1 LTHLAQGDIIW
12 GQIRRAPPI
21 GGRPILSDFEPE
33 SEDEGMIDQTQQT
46 AAEAEATS
54 EEAYLDSLLGGSG
67 PSAAAPAEV
76 SLVTLTATA
85 AAKVQALLEQEQDAA
100 LGLRVFVAG
109 GGCSGLQYGMT
120 LDETQEGDS
129 VLALDGVRVLVDEMS
144 AQYLAGSEIDY
155 VDSLMG
161 AGFTVTNP
169 NAVSTCGCGHSFK
182 TAADSGQAR
191 ACGCGN

>member
-1 LTHLAQGDIIW
+1 
-12 GQIRRAPPI
+12 
-21 GGRPILSDFEPE
+21 
-33 SEDEGMIDQTQQT
+33 MIDQTQNQAAAEAET
-46 AAEAEATS
+46 AAEAES
-54 EEAYLDSLLGGSG
+54 EDAYLDSLLGGT
-67 PSAAAPAEV
+67 AAAPSPADTTTAPA
-76 SLVTLTATA
+76 LVHLTPTA

-120 LDETQEGDS
+120 LDEAQEGDS
-129 VLALDGVRVLVDEMS
+129 VLELAGIRVLVDEMS
-144 AQYLAGSEIDY
+144 AQYLTGSEIDY

-161 AGFTVTNP
+161 AGFTVNNP

>member
-1 LTHLAQGDIIW
+1 
-12 GQIRRAPPI
+12 
-21 GGRPILSDFEPE
+21 
-33 SEDEGMIDQTQQT
+33 MIDQTQQSAT
-46 AAEAEATS
+46 QAEECQMEPAS
-54 EEAYLDSLLGGSG
+54 EEAYLDSLLGGAG
-67 PSAAAPAEV
+67 AVSATPTVAPA
-76 SLVTLTATA
+76 LATLTATA
-85 AAKVQALLEQEQDAA
+85 AAKVQALLAQEQDPA

-120 LDETQEGDS
+120 LDEAQEGDS
-129 VLALDGVRVLVDEMS
+129 VLALDGLRVLVDEMS
-144 AQYLAGSEIDY
+144 VQYLAGSEIDY

-161 AGFTVTNP
+161 AGFTVNNP

>member
-1 LTHLAQGDIIW
+1 
-12 GQIRRAPPI
+12 
-21 GGRPILSDFEPE
+21 
-33 SEDEGMIDQTQQT
+33 MIDQTEQRVT
-46 AAEAEATS
+46 EDE
-54 EEAYLDSLLGGSG
+54 YLDSLFCG
-67 PSAAAPAEV
+67 APTAPQTEPAM
-76 SLVTLTATA
+76 VTLTTVA
-85 AAKVQALLEQEQDAA
+85 ADKVRALLEQESDQP

-120 LDETQEGDS
+120 LDEAQEGDT
-129 VLALDGVRVLVDEMS
+129 VLALDGLRVLVDEMS

-161 AGFTVTNP
+161 AGFTVNNP

-182 TAADSGQAR
+182 TASDSGQAR